1 MDVVI
6 LTDKRYAGQ
15 PSSTGSVAGY
25 VDNLLLEDRLVADA
39 LLELGLDVDRRAW
52 CDASM
57 DWNRTRSAVFRTTW
71 DYFDRWNEF
80 SPWLENTARQTRLFN
95 APALVRW
102 NLDKHYL
109 QDLEQT
115 GVVVVP
121 TTYVD
126 QGKHVPLSQAAEAH
140 GWSKVVI
147 KPAIAGGAVDTYLVN
162 LQDDAHVL
170 SPQPSNQEHRETL
183 WHNLVAKQDM
193 LVQPFLTNV
202 VRAGEV
208 SLVWIDGKSHT
219 AFEAGQ
225 IEISGSKT
233 TTEEPS
239 ISSMWTPKW
248 HRWPKTSWTGAF
260 PCAQNEIGSL
270 HLCPCGCDAW
280 RKRRM
285 DVVGIGDGGTRTL
298 VSILSGSSTHLG
310 QGHQRA
316 AGRLNNPSRDPIT
329 LEMDIAFAPCYVLD
343 VPEGHRFPMQKYSL
357 LRDQI
362 VHEGLATAS
371 DFFEPK
377 AMPEETIL
385 LAHDAEYWRRTLHG
399 EWSKQEIRR
408 SGFPWSHPWS
418 NAKGSSCK
426 APWIA
431 LCGPCPRDRGD
442 EHCRRHHH
450 AFADPQKASASSTT
464 LPWRHDT

>member
-15 PSSTGSVAGY
+15 PSSKGPVAGY

-39 LLELGLDVDRRAW
+39 LRELGLDVDRRAW

-109 QDLEQT
+109 QDLDRT

-126 QGKHVPLSQAAEAH
+126 QGAHVPLSQAADAH

-170 SPQPSNQEHRETL
+170 SPQPPNQEHRETL

-208 SLVWIDGKSHT
+208 SLVWIDGKVTHGVLKQ
-219 AFEAGQ
+219 AK
-225 IEISGSKT
+225 SGDFRVQDD
-233 TTEEPS
+233 
-239 ISSMWTPKW
+239 
-248 HRWPKTSWTGAF
+248 H
-260 PCAQNEIGSL
+260 
-270 HLCPCGCDAW
+270 
-280 RKRRM
+280 
-285 DVVGIGDGGTRTL
+285 GGTVNLIDVDTEMASL
-298 VSILSGSSTHLG
+298 AQGIMDQCLSLCSERNWEPPLYARVDVMRGEGGEWMLSE
-310 QGHQRA
+310 
-316 AGRLNNPSRDPIT
+316 
-329 LEMDIAFAPCYVLD
+329 LEMVEPELWFRFCPEAAHILAKAIKERLD
-343 VPEGHRFPMQKYSL
+343 
-357 LRDQI
+357 
-362 VHEGLATAS
+362 A
-371 DFFEPK
+371 
-377 AMPEETIL
+377 
-385 LAHDAEYWRRTLHG
+385 
-399 EWSKQEIRR
+399 
-408 SGFPWSHPWS
+408 
-418 NAKGSSCK
+418 
-426 APWIA
+426 
-431 LCGPCPRDRGD
+431 
-442 EHCRRHHH
+442 
-450 AFADPQKASASSTT
+450 
-464 LPWRHDT
+464 